1 MYAARQVGNILAV
14 EHMAASLTRAS
25 ALFLTH
31 KENMTYDTGYD
42 RGTALNSDRQLWS
55 VSSYISL
62 VYRVLF
68 GMNLMERGIA
78 FNPVVPDI
86 VNGWLSLSDFRYRDV
101 TIDIKV
107 SGKGNRVKSLKV
119 NGEKQALPFVL
130 PADSKGEYSIEI
142 EMMIDEPK
150 GKINLVKAG
159 PGKCW
164 SPVEPVLVLNGS
176 TLSWKEEE
184 NMKYYLHS
192 NFSEEDK
199 LVTSPYDLIGA
210 PDGFYSVYA
219 VDEKGFASDMSNA
232 VVYSIWQSV
241 CEAEQSSHSGTVS
254 NLHKGFSGSGFVID
268 LFARPA
274 NVKFQV
280 QVPEAGDYAIA
291 LRGANGHGPHGTWCA
306 IRSVAVD
313 GNDAG
318 TFILEATGDWKQ
330 WLDSNYI
337 VLRGLNAGE
346 HTVSLSIDPEKK
358 GYDFNMSHGREDAND
373 CHIDCLKLIRL

>member
-1 MYAARQVGNILAV
+1 
-14 EHMAASLTRAS
+14 
-25 ALFLTH
+25 
-31 KENMTYDTGYD
+31 
-42 RGTALNSDRQLWS
+42 
-55 VSSYISL
+55 
-62 VYRVLF
+62 
-68 GMNLMERGIA
+68 
-78 FNPVVPDI
+78 
-86 VNGWLSLSDFRYRDV
+86 
-101 TIDIKV
+101 
-107 SGKGNRVKSLKV
+107 
-119 NGEKQALPFVL
+119 
-130 PADSKGEYSIEI
+130 
-142 EMMIDEPK
+142 
-150 GKINLVKAG
+150 
-159 PGKCW
+159 
-164 SPVEPVLVLNGS
+164 
-176 TLSWKEEE
+176 
-184 NMKYYLHS
+184 MKYYLHS

-199 LVTSPYDLIGA
+199 LVPSPYDLIGA

-232 VVYSIWQSV
+232 VVYSTWQSV

-291 LRGANGHGPHGTWCA
+291 LRGAIGHGPHGTWCA

-318 TFILEATGDWKQ
+318 TFILEAIGDWKQ

-337 VLRGLNAGE
+337 VLCLLNAGE